1 MPSSSEVN
9 FVRQQ
14 GLRGAAPASCGLH
27 YRALVFQPRIV
38 GVVLV
43 AAVVLQ
49 AWYLFLPLGA
59 LLWWNAVAP
68 EANPFDAAYNLLL
81 AERRGR
87 PRLEPAAPP
96 RRFAQGMAGS
106 LMIAIGIALLGGATV
121 VALVLEALVVTA
133 FAALLFG
140 KFCLGSY
147 LFFWIRGEG
156 DFANRTLPWRRE
168 GDSRG

>member
-1 MPSSSEVN
+1 MASSSEVN

-14 GLRGAAPASCGLH
+14 GFREAAAPSCGLH

-38 GVVLV
+38 GVVLA

-81 AERRGR
+81 AGRGGR
-87 PRLEPAAPP
+87 LRLEPAPPP

-106 LMIAIGIALLGGATV
+106 LMIAIGLALLAGATV
-121 VALVLEALVVTA
+121 LAWVLEAFVVAAFSALV
-133 FAALLFG
+133 FG

-147 LFFWIRGEG
+147 IFYWMRGEG
-156 DFANRTLPWRRE
+156 EFANRTLPWSKER
-168 GDSRG
+168 

>member
-1 MPSSSEVN
+1 MPSPSEVN

-14 GLRGAAPASCGLH
+14 GLRDAAAPSCGLH

-38 GVVLV
+38 GVVLA

-68 EANPFDAAYNLLL
+68 EANPFDAVYNLTL
-81 AERRGR
+81 AGRKGR
-87 PRLEPAAPP
+87 PAMEAARPP

-106 LMIAIGIALLGGATV
+106 LMIAIGIALMGGATV
-121 VALVLEALVVTA
+121 VALALEAIVVAA

-147 LFFWIRGEG
+147 LFLWIRGEG
-156 DFANRTLPWRRE
+156 DFANRTLPWSK
-168 GDSRG
+168 GG

>member
-1 MPSSSEVN
+1 MASSSEVN

-14 GLRGAAPASCGLH
+14 GLRDAAAPSCGLH
-27 YRALVFQPRIV
+27 YRALVFQPRMV

-68 EANPFDAAYNLLL
+68 EANPFDAAYNLAL
-81 AERRGR
+81 AGREGR
-87 PRLEPAAPP
+87 PRLEPARPP
-96 RRFAQGMAGS
+96 RRFAQGMAGT
-106 LMIAIGIALLGGATV
+106 LMIVVGLALLGGATI
-121 VALVLEALVVTA
+121 VAWVLEALVVAA
-133 FAALLFG
+133 FAALVFG

-147 LFFWIRGEG
+147 LWFWMRGEG
-156 DFANRTLPWRRE
+156 DFANRTLPWSKER
-168 GDSRG
+168 